1 MIYEV
6 GKMRIALLESIG
18 VPAAVIEEH
27 SKKLAGLGHEFVYY
41 DTKTTDPQEL
51 AARSA
56 GCEIVMIANNPYPA
70 EVVESANSL
79 KMLSVAFTGID
90 HVAVDVCRERGV
102 MICNAAGYSN
112 QTVAELIIGMAVDA
126 LRNVVKAD
134 TVVREGGTSAGI
146 GGREICGK
154 TVGIIGLGKIGL
166 RTAKLFLA
174 FGAKVIAYNRSEN
187 EEAKALGIE
196 YKSLEEVLSASDI
209 VSLNLPLNAQ
219 TRGFLSKERI
229 ALMRPDTIFINCARG
244 PIVDNAALA
253 EALNED
259 RLGYACVDVFDMEPP
274 LPADYPLLHAKH
286 TLLTPHQ
293 AFISEEA
300 MLRRTE
306 IVFENVYAYLAGA
319 PVNVCK

>member
-1 MIYEV
+1 M
-6 GKMRIALLESIG
+6 KIALLEPIG
-18 VPAAVIEEH
+18 VPADVIEGH
-27 SKKLAGLGHEFVYY
+27 AKKLAEMGHEFVSY
-41 DTKTTDPQEL
+41 DTKTTDPKEL

-56 GCEIVMIANNPYPA
+56 GCEIVMVANNPYPA
-70 EVVESANSL
+70 EVVESTDSL

-90 HVAVDVCRERGV
+90 HVAVDTCRERGV

-126 LRNVVKAD
+126 MRKVVKAD
-134 TVVREGGTSAGI
+134 GIVRAGGTSAGI
-146 GGREICGK
+146 GGREIGGR
-154 TVGIIGLGKIGL
+154 TVGIIGLGRIGL
-166 RTAKLFLA
+166 MTAKLFLA
-174 FGAKVIAYNRSEN
+174 FGARVIAYNRSEN

-196 YKSLEEVLSASDI
+196 YKSLEEVLSTSDI

-229 ALMRPDTIFINCARG
+229 ALMRPDTVFINCARG

-253 EALNED
+253 DALNEG
-259 RLGYACVDVFDMEPP
+259 RLGFACVDVYDMEPP
-274 LPADYPLLHAKH
+274 LPADYPLLHAKN

-300 MLRRTE
+300 MLRRAE
-306 IVFENVYAYLAGA
+306 IVFGNVYAYLAGE
-319 PVNVCK
+319 PVNVCR